1 MLSVE
6 AVGVLMLAWSI
17 SGDDGTIQPAANVT
31 AREALVFVATQHA
44 QQSGVVDSFPAHPR
58 ATDAVDELVGCGLL
72 IAEGDVLWLDGWIV
86 LDGTP
91 QRPLPPPTDDR
102 PSDTKRAPGRPR
114 KADAPLTP
122 AERQERRR
130 FDRRER
136 GFRDVPAG
144 MTWEQWR
151 AENPVTKLPAAGHET
166 LGAGHENPPAGH
178 ENSGHETPASP
189 RASSS
194 GERKETRNIGERESG
209 TRGSGHENPG
219 HETLGGHENPGE
231 SFRDQPRCST
241 VEALSPFDALDVLDR
256 MRKASGDRLATNLH
270 TATTAQE
277 FATVA
282 RDLIAREV
290 TTAEGLVK
298 AASHAPHDRW
308 LSTQGKLP
316 LARLLASDGKILLDL
331 IAGAATCKACGG
343 DPLASGVIELPAP
356 QRDRN
361 GRPVQQPVMA
371 RDYLA
376 RRGVTVPGVNPAPAP
391 SPAPEVSRAR

>member
-6 AVGVLMLAWSI
+6 AVGALMLAWSL
-17 SGDDGTIQPAANVT
+17 SDDGGTIQPAADVT
-31 AREALVFVATQHA
+31 AREALVFVTTQHA
-44 QQSGVVDSFPAHPR
+44 QQSSDVDAFPAHTR
-58 ATDAVDELVGCGLL
+58 ACDAVDELVNGGLL
-72 IAEGDVLWLDGWIV
+72 IVEGDALRLDGWIA

-102 PSDTKRAPGRPR
+102 PSDAKRAPGRPR

-151 AENPVTKLPAAGHET
+151 EANPVTKLPPAGHET
-166 LGAGHENPPAGH
+166 PGAGHENPPAGH
-178 ENSGHETPASP
+178 ENSGHETPRSP

-209 TRGSGHENPG
+209 TRESGHENSG
-219 HETLGGHENPGE
+219 HETRRGHENQGG

-241 VEALSPFDALDVLDR
+241 VENLATFDALDLLDR

-270 TATTAQE
+270 TSTKAQE
-277 FATVA
+277 FGALA

-308 LSTQGKLP
+308 LSTQGKVP
-316 LARLLASDGKILLDL
+316 LARLLKDDARILLDL
-331 IAGAATCKACGG
+331 IAGASACAECGG
-343 DPLASGVIELPAP
+343 DPLASGVIELPRRRAP
-356 QRDRN
+356 DEPAEDWVDRAAAEYRRDHPLPTFPIA
-361 GRPVQQPVMA
+361 GAQ
-371 RDYLA
+371 
-376 RRGVTVPGVNPAPAP
+376 
-391 SPAPEVSRAR
+391 